1 MFIRSKKVV
10 IVVILWLFLVPLFVN
25 ASTTTDSFKGTFIS
39 TYSFVDTKGHYG
51 NFEHFTRVSDGKTTY
66 CIEPGVSLASG
77 SYNGYYDLSMGEL
90 ASKVSLTEEQ
100 LTKVSLYAYFGYG
113 YNGHSGNDWIVATQS
128 LIWNETG
135 RTFQFT
141 SRYNPDN
148 PYKYVMDTPSE
159 IRAHMEE
166 IQELVREY
174 LSLLS
179 FSSSSV
185 KIPYHG
191 SYRFGNLKDF
201 SVTNCENCTYQVNH
215 NELIVTPNSKKSGS
229 VSFKKE
235 AGAWDMPF
243 IVYASSQGQNV
254 LVPGNLPT
262 LNANVRFEVISGKLY
277 LKKYDQDNKTCKSGE
292 GGSLKGSI
300 YKLYKEDGTFVSDLE
315 IDEYCSASI
324 EDLELGTYY
333 VEEVSAGLNY
343 ELDTNQYYIELSLDK
358 PTKNLVVYDKIYLGK
373 VLLKKV
379 DSITKTCKTSSIYA
393 SLKGA
398 VYGIF
403 TKDGELL
410 QELVI
415 DEDCMAESRR
425 NLLLGD
431 YYIQEL
437 KAPKGYHLDTKKHAF
452 QVTKE
457 NADDVISIK
466 LWDEIYKTELILN
479 KNYLY
484 FHDIKPEA
492 GAIFEIYY
500 KSNLQKVATMKIEEN
515 GFSNVVLP
523 YGEYVIKHIKG
534 KDGYHYAEDIF
545 FTVDEN
551 SEHRTYMT
559 ILNKPYRGTLEFY
572 KVDAKTGKFLPNV
585 LIEIYNEEDVL
596 VYKGITDEN
605 GKIVVENLAYG
616 KYYIKE
622 VKALKG
628 YQLYQKPFY
637 FEIKE
642 DKEIV
647 KVIMENE
654 RVVKVPNT
662 GKSLNGDIVYSFVL
676 MILGIGFIFY
686 GKEKVK

>member
-1 MFIRSKKVV
+1 MFSRSKKVV
-10 IVVILWLFLVPLFVN
+10 FVVTMLLVLIPSLVS

-66 CIEPGVSLASG
+66 CIEPGVSLSSG
-77 SYNGYYDLSMGEL
+77 VYNGYYDLSMSEL

-100 LTKVSLYAYFGYG
+100 LKKVSLYAYFGYG
-113 YNGHSGNDWIVATQS
+113 YNGHSGNDWIVATQA

-141 SRYNPDN
+141 SRYNPDD
-148 PYKYVMDTPSE
+148 PYKYVIDTPSE
-159 IRAHMEE
+159 IKSHMEE
-166 IQELVREY
+166 IQKLVRDY
-174 LSLLS
+174 LSMES
-179 FSSSSV
+179 FPSSV
-185 KIPYHG
+185 KIPYRG
-191 SYRFGNLKDF
+191 SYNFGNLGGF
-201 SVTNCENCTYQVNH
+201 SITNCENCTYQMKQ
-215 NELIVTPNSKKSGS
+215 NEIAVTPNSKSSGS

-235 AGAWDMPF
+235 TNAWDMPF
-243 IVYASSQGQNV
+243 IVYASSKGQNV
-254 LVPGNLPT
+254 LVPGNLPA
-262 LNANVRFEVISGKLY
+262 LNANVRFEIVSGKLR
-277 LKKYDQDNKTCKSGE
+277 LKKYDQDNKTCKPGE
-292 GGSLKGSI
+292 GGSLKGSL

-315 IDEYCSASI
+315 INENCESSI

-333 VEEVSAGLNY
+333 VKEVEAGLNY
-343 ELDTNQYYIELSLDK
+343 ELDTNSYYFDLSLNQ
-358 PTKNLVVYDKIYLGK
+358 PTKDLVVYDKIYLGK
-373 VLLKKV
+373 VHLKKV
-379 DSITKTCKTSSIYA
+379 DSKIKTCKTSSIYA

-403 TKDGELL
+403 TKKGELL

-415 DEDCMAESRR
+415 GEDCKAESRR
-425 NLLLGD
+425 NLLLGE
-431 YYIQEL
+431 YYIQEI
-437 KAPKGYHLDTKKHAF
+437 KAPKGYRLDTQKHYF
-452 QVTKE
+452 EVTKE

-466 LWDEIYKTELILN
+466 LWDKIYQTELILN

-484 FHDIKPEA
+484 YQDIKPEA
-492 GAIFEIYY
+492 GALFEIYY
-500 KSNLQKVATMKIEEN
+500 KSNKEKVTTLKIEEN
-515 GFSNVVLP
+515 GYASVVLP
-523 YGEYVIKHIKG
+523 YGEYIIKQVNG
-534 KDGYHYAEDIF
+534 KEGYHYVKDISF
-545 FTVDEN
+545 VVDEK

-559 ILNKPYRGTLEFY
+559 LLNKPYRGTLEFY
-572 KVDAKTGKFLPNV
+572 KVDAKTGKFLSNV
-585 LIEIYNEEDVL
+585 FVEIYNEEEEL

-605 GKIVVENLAYG
+605 GKIVVDNLAYG

-628 YQLYQKPFY
+628 YQLYQKPLY

-647 KVIMENE
+647 SVSMENE
-654 RVVKVPNT
+654 RIVKVPNT

-686 GKEKVK
+686 GKEKSK